1 MEEQLQAL
9 VREKGFVAVFESL
22 KAIVQSEYE
31 RSKADFEFLQ
41 TLVKEAPK
49 VEAPKVENEI
59 VNTAVEA
66 QKLEVAKDEEEA
78 RVLKIF
84 DGPSVVRKRRVKG
97 Q

>member
-41 TLVKEAPK
+41 TLVSPK
-49 VEAPKVENEI
+49 VEVPKVENEI